1 MQRSSQYDWVD
12 VKILNLSEMLI
23 EQSFNTVQH
32 NLLLLGFQ
40 PLTAWAP
47 MADPKLGECTR
58 WSTPTARYIIVRYNF
73 LETFQKSFWF
83 LLFDSNQIQLWKL
96 CCKLIKIHQTWFL
109 YFRYLQFWVCV
120 VGRAFPQPTNL
131 KCAQTVPSRS
141 HVTLH
146 RSPQGHKWHS

>member
-1 MQRSSQYDWVD
+1 MTYSINPLKMQRSSQYDWVD

-83 LLFDSNQIQLWKL
+83 LLFDSNQIQLWMFVL
-96 CCKLIKIHQTWFL
+96 QTHQNSSNLVFI
-109 YFRYLQFWVCV
+109 LQ
-120 VGRAFPQPTNL
+120 
-131 KCAQTVPSRS
+131 VPSVLS
-141 HVTLH
+141 VCSWPSL
-146 RSPQGHKWHS
+146 PPAYKP